1 MNLDQGPVHKWLF
14 GASSSP
20 VGRRWAP
27 TRRGDVATW
36 MPPSGLQRQVGL
48 HGEDDQAARR
58 REQGE
63 DDEAEQ
69 FALAEVHFGLEA
81 VAVLVEFLEG
91 DFHLV
96 LVVMELPQVVLDEFD
111 AGLVAMHLGADAIG
125 SGVAEGFLQACAL
138 VEVHGVT

>member
-1 MNLDQGPVHKWLF
+1 MD
-14 GASSSP
+14 
-20 VGRRWAP
+20 
-27 TRRGDVATW
+27 
-36 MPPSGLQRQVGL
+36 
-48 HGEDDQAARR
+48 GEDDQAARG

-81 VAVLVEFLEG
+81 VAALVAFLER
-91 DFHLV
+91 DVHLD

-111 AGLVAMHLGADAIG
+111 TGLVAVDLGADAIG
-125 SGVAEGFLQACAL
+125 GGVPERFLQAIKL